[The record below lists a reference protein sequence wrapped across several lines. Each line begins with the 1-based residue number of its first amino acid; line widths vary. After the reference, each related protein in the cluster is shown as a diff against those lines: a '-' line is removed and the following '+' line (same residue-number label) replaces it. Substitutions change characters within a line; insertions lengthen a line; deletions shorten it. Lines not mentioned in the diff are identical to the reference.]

1 LVPIAGGGAA
11 VSTVGMTG
19 ALTALGVSQG
29 AAVAAVLLNQLV
41 VSYIPAVPGW
51 IATRDMLRRD
61 YL

>member
-1 LVPIAGGGAA
+1 
-11 VSTVGMTG
+11 
-19 ALTALGVSQG
+19 VSQG